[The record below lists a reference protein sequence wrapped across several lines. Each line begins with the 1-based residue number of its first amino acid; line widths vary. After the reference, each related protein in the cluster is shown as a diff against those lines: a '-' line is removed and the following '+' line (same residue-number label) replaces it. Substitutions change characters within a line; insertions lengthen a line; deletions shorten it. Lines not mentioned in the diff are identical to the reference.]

1 MTSAPV
7 GVPENIWATAR
18 DKCDNSTM
26 HTVLSIQSAV
36 AYGHAGNSSA
46 VFPMQRSGVNVWP
59 VYTVNFSNH
68 TGYDTWRGPMMSA
81 SDVSDVIKGVDER
94 GVLPGVD
101 AVLSGYQGSAEVGQV
116 ILDTVSLVKERNP
129 DALFCAD
136 PVMGDVGRGFYARPG
151 IPEFMNQHVVGAADI
166 LTPNLFELQYLTGRT
181 TKTIGDVLEAAEEL
195 RERGPRIVLVTSVVA
210 EDMVPD
216 PMRMLAVGEDEAW
229 LVETP
234 LLERQFTGSGDL
246 TTAMF
251 LTHWLKTEQLSETLS
266 ATASIVYS
274 VLEQT
279 ATSGEKELA
288 LVAAQDNI
296 VAPRHS
302 FRAARL
308 S

>member
-1 MTSAPV
+1 
-7 GVPENIWATAR
+7 
-18 DKCDNSTM
+18 M

-68 TGYDTWRGPMMSA
+68 TGYDTWRGPMIAA
-81 SDVSDVIKGVDER
+81 SDVADVIRGVDER
-94 GVLPGVD
+94 GVLTAVQ

-116 ILDTVSLVKERNP
+116 ILDTVALVKERNP
-129 DALFCAD
+129 SALFCAD

-151 IPEFMNQHVVGAADI
+151 IPEFMKEHVVGAADI

-181 TKTIGDVLEAAEEL
+181 TKTLGDVLEAAEEL
-195 RERGPRIVLVTSVVA
+195 RDRGPRIVLVTSVVA

-216 PMRMLAVGEDEAW
+216 PMRMLAIGEDGAW
-229 LVETP
+229 VVETP

-251 LTHWLKTEQLSETLS
+251 LTHWLKTGDLAQTLS

-274 VLEQT
+274 ILEET
-279 ATSGEKELA
+279 SASGELELQ
-288 LVAAQDNI
+288 LVAAQGNI
-296 VAPRHS
+296 VTPKHS
-302 FRAARL
+302 FRATRL

>member
-1 MTSAPV
+1 
-7 GVPENIWATAR
+7 
-18 DKCDNSTM
+18 M

-68 TGYDTWRGPMMSA
+68 TGYDTWRGPMIAA
-81 SDVSDVIKGVDER
+81 SDVADVIRGVDER
-94 GVLPGVD
+94 GVLPAVE
-101 AVLSGYQGSAEVGQV
+101 AVLSGYQGSADVGQV
-116 ILDTVSLVKERNP
+116 ILDTVALVKERNP
-129 DALFCAD
+129 SALFCAD

-151 IPEFMNQHVVGAADI
+151 IPEFMKEHVVGAADI

-181 TKTIGDVLEAAEEL
+181 TKTLGDVLEAAEEL
-195 RERGPRIVLVTSVVA
+195 RDRGPRIVLVTSVVA

-216 PMRMLAVGEDEAW
+216 PMRMLAIGEDGAW
-229 LVETP
+229 VVETP

-246 TTAMF
+246 TTAVF
-251 LTHWLKTEQLSETLS
+251 LTHWLKTGDLAQTLS

-274 VLEQT
+274 ILEET
-279 ATSGEKELA
+279 SASGEVELQ

-296 VAPRHS
+296 VTPKHS
-302 FRAARL
+302 FRATRL

>member
-1 MTSAPV
+1 
-7 GVPENIWATAR
+7 
-18 DKCDNSTM
+18 M

-68 TGYDTWRGPMMSA
+68 TGYDTWRGPMIDAEDVA
-81 SDVSDVIKGVDER
+81 SVIQGVDER
-94 GVLPGVD
+94 GVLPQVA
-101 AVLSGYQGSAEVGQV
+101 AVLSGYQGSADMGQV
-116 ILDTVSLVKERNP
+116 ILDAAALVKERNP
-129 DALFCAD
+129 GAVFCAD

-151 IPEFMNQHVVGAADI
+151 IPEFMRDHVVQAADI

-181 TKTIGDVLEAAEEL
+181 TSTVGDVLAAAEEL
-195 RERGPRIVLVTSVVA
+195 RARGPRIVLVTSVVA

-216 PMRMLAVGEDEAW
+216 PMRMLAVGEGEAW

-234 LLERQFTGSGDL
+234 LLERTFTGSGDL

-251 LTHWLKTEQLSETLS
+251 LTHWLKTGNLAETLS
-266 ATASIVYS
+266 RTASIVYS
-274 VLEQT
+274 ILEQT
-279 ATSGEKELA
+279 TASGEQELQ

-296 VAPRHS
+296 ITPTHS
-302 FRAARL
+302 FRAIRL